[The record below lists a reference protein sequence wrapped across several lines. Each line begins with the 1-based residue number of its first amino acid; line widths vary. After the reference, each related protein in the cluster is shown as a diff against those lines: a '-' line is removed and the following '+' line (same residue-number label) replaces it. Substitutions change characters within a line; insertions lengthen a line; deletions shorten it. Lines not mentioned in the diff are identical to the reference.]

1 MVKVSPRDTDARIGR
16 PDPSFI
22 AYLVY
27 GPDRGLAHER
37 ADKLAQ
43 NLIDD
48 PNDPFAVTQLTD
60 DDLKA
65 DPACLADAMAA
76 LSLTGGDRL
85 VRVRLSGE
93 TGNGPIVSLLADIEQ
108 EKTSVEAK
116 LIVESGDLTPRGKL
130 RKAFEPA
137 QFCAAIAC
145 YADTSQSL
153 SQLADEML
161 GVEGLSLSSDA
172 RNSWLP
178 RLEGDRALAR
188 GEIEKLIL
196 YKGLSNQRDGDDT
209 VIIDDIEAISADQG
223 EAALDEIVNSVMG
236 GEQVG
241 ADSAYTRALSGGL
254 NPVGILRALQRR
266 IDQLA
271 AAQAAGGSDMAIAR
285 TGAPRFGPQA
295 AQFKRQLSMWRG
307 RRLDAARQLAFETE
321 RSVKSSG
328 APAVALVSD
337 LVLRLTRGAARMK
350 G

>member
-1 MVKVSPRDTDARIGR
+1 MVKITPRDADARIGR

-22 AYLVY
+22 AYLIY

-37 ADKLAQ
+37 ADKLAK

-48 PNDPFAVTQLTD
+48 PDDPFAVTQLTEE
-60 DDLKA
+60 DLKA

-93 TGNGPIVSLLADIEQ
+93 TGNGPIISLMAEIEA
-108 EKTSVEAK
+108 EKAAVEAK

-137 QFCAAIAC
+137 RFSAAIAC
-145 YADTSQSL
+145 YADSSQSL
-153 SQLADEML
+153 SQLAEEML
-161 GVEGLSLSSDA
+161 AVEGLKLAPDA
-172 RNSWLP
+172 KNAWLP

-188 GEIEKLIL
+188 GEIEKIIL
-196 YKGLSNQRDGDDT
+196 YKGLADQRQGDDL
-209 VIIDDIEAISADQG
+209 VLLEDIEAISADQG
-223 EAALDEIVNSVMG
+223 EAALDEIVNSVMS
-236 GEQVG
+236 GEQKS
-241 ADSAYTRALSGGL
+241 ADSAYARALSGGG

-266 IDQLA
+266 LDQLG

-295 AQFKRQLSMWRG
+295 AQFKQQLSMWRG

-328 APAVALVSD
+328 APAVALVGD